1 MELNEDI
8 ALIKKL
14 ERYFRHHYNA
24 TTIDW
29 RDEFKYTSEDI
40 KQQVCCTN
48 AERRKILSFAYMII
62 NNPAYNRLRLVD
74 IFLVLIYA
82 YYSLAYNE
90 QSLVW
95 LKLDTLVSLVNE
107 LDEDGNP
114 YTVDGMIS
122 GNSSLAIQ
130 LYFDI
135 ATQDILET
143 TPTGQQINLSRQI
156 RTTMLDLAEGKKH
169 KTMHRKRQARKVRK
183 ARRSRKARK

>member
-14 ERYFRHHYNA
+14 ERYFRHHYND

-48 AERRKILSFAYMII
+48 AERRKILSFAYKII
-62 NNPAYNRLRLVD
+62 NMPAYNRLRLVD
-74 IFLVLIYA
+74 IFLVLIYT

-114 YTVDGMIS
+114 FTVDGMIS

-143 TPTGQQINLSRQI
+143 TPTGQQVNISRLI

-169 KTMHRKRQARKVRK
+169 KTMRRKRK
-183 ARRSRKARK
+183 ARRSRKVRRSRRSRR